1 MNLKGWEMENVLLQ
15 EEPVTRSR
23 FLMKK
28 VGEKLGWEK
37 KIVENIINPQQIIIV
52 RLPVKSWGKVFVVW
66 GCVVLHNNARG
77 PYKGGIRIAPDVNI
91 WETTELARLMSL
103 KTAVTDIEFGGGK
116 TGIRL
121 RMEEAYKF
129 LGKKKKDR
137 KFEKVITLDI
147 CEEFAYQIKRYL
159 EDYTYIPA
167 PDMGSGPEEMAF
179 IYNQTQDPATVTGKP
194 EGIPGWLPGR
204 KESTGYG
211 CAYATSIFVSEVL
224 NLDLKKIKAGIQ
236 GFGNVGSHLAL
247 YLHQIGV
254 KITGITDLYGGVYDK
269 KGLDIPSL
277 FNYAKKTGTVKGFT
291 KDSITNEQLFS
302 LDVDILIPAATG
314 HVINK
319 NNAGKVK
326 ARGIVEAANAP
337 VTQEGMEILNRRKI
351 PVIPDIIANSGGV
364 IASMEEYSRS
374 LSAIKI
380 SKENVFEI
388 IKKKIGES
396 LKMAFEIS
404 REEKIPYPEASI
416 QIAMSRIY
424 DAMKKRYHI

>member
-15 EEPVTRSR
+15 KEPVTRSK

-37 KIVENIINPQQIIIV
+37 KIVENIINPQQIIIL

-77 PYKGGIRIAPDVNI
+77 PYKGGIRIAPDVDI

-103 KTAVTDIEFGGGK
+103 KTAVTEIEFGGGK

-121 RMEEAYKF
+121 NMKEAYEF
-129 LGKKKKDR
+129 LGKKERDR
-137 KFEKVITLDI
+137 EFEKVISLDI
-147 CEEFAYQIKRYL
+147 CEELAYQIKRYL

-204 KESTGYG
+204 RESTGYG
-211 CAYATSIFVSEVL
+211 CAYAAKIFIEEILRL
-224 NLDLKKIKAGIQ
+224 NLKEIKVGIQ

-247 YLHQIGV
+247 YLYEMGV

-269 KGLDIPSL
+269 NGIDIPSL
-277 FNYAKKTGTVKGFT
+277 FDYAKKEGTVKGFAGE
-291 KDSITNEQLFS
+291 SIDNEQLFS
-302 LDVDILIPAATG
+302 LDLDILIPAAASQ
-314 HVINK
+314 VINEK
-319 NNAGKVK
+319 NAAKIKV
-326 ARGIVEAANAP
+326 RGIVEAANAP
-337 VTQEGMEILNRRKI
+337 LTQEGMEILNERKI

-380 SKENVFEI
+380 SKEEVFEI
-388 IKKKIGES
+388 IKKKIKES
-396 LKMAFEIS
+396 LKVAFEIS
-404 REEKIPYPEASI
+404 KEEKTSYPEAAI
-416 QIAMSRIY
+416 QIAISRIY

>member
-1 MNLKGWEMENVLLQ
+1 MNLGGWEMENVLLQ
-15 EEPVTRSR
+15 EEPITRSR

-37 KIVENIINPQQIIIV
+37 KIIENIVNPQQIIIL
-52 RLPVKSWGKVFVVW
+52 RFPVKSWGKVFVVW

-91 WETTELARLMSL
+91 WETAELARLMSL

-121 RMEEAYKF
+121 NIEEAYKF
-129 LGKKKKDR
+129 IGKKKGDG
-137 KFEKVITLDI
+137 KFEKAITLDI

-167 PDMGSGPEEMAF
+167 PDMGSGPEEMAC
-179 IYNQTQDPATVTGKP
+179 IYNQTRDPATVTGKP

-211 CAYATSIFVSEVL
+211 CAYATKIFVSDVL
-224 NLDLKKIKAGIQ
+224 NLKKIKVGIQ

-247 YLHQIGV
+247 YLYQMGA
-254 KITGITDLYGGVYDK
+254 KITGITDLYGGVYK
-269 KGLDIPSL
+269 KEGLDIPSL
-277 FNYAKKTGTVKGFT
+277 FNYVKKKGTVKGFT
-291 KDSITNEQLFS
+291 GENLTNEQLLS
-302 LDVDILIPAATG
+302 LDVEILIPAATG

-319 NNAGKVK
+319 KNAPKVK

-337 VTQEGMEILNRRKI
+337 ITEEGMEILNERKI
-351 PVIPDIIANSGGV
+351 PVVPDIIANAGGV

-380 SKENVFEI
+380 SKEEVFEI

-396 LKMAFEIS
+396 LKLVFKIS
-404 REEKIPYPEASI
+404 GKEKISYPEAAI
-416 QIAMSRIY
+416 QIAISRIY
-424 DAMKKRYHI
+424 DAMKKRYQI